1 MVDDNASAVK
11 VCRDCGKEK
20 PVHEFWRRK
29 QSPDGLALYCKAC
42 FGDRNADAYRGR
54 IAKDGKKVR
63 PYRRHSTVPE
73 GMKYCPQCGETKS
86 VDAFGSNRANK
97 SGLTNYCRPCHNR
110 VMAEIKVRRYGGQ
123 RNYLLKLRYGLTT
136 SEVDAMREQQGG
148 ICLICLRS
156 PAVHVDHDHETG
168 LVRGLLCFSCN
179 GALGQFD
186 DEAWRLRLAADY
198 LEGGLSHSRL
208 LELELGESTLDGFTR
223 RAERTRSKKA
233 GTSRHYRLRQRYGIN
248 GADEQAMIAVQRGL
262 CAICS
267 NAKAEHVDHDH
278 ETGRVRGVLC
288 PGCNTGMGQL
298 KDDPATLRRAADYLS
313 GALVRTR
320 PMADGGTR
328 LSFTIPDVDP
338 ATVTLDAWE
347 VHRAKDG
354 RARKG
359 ILELRENMVFLPYRS
374 LEFAATYPHAPAY
387 S

>member
-1 MVDDNASAVK
+1 MSESDISSVK
-11 VCRDCGKEK
+11 SC
-20 PVHEFWRRK
+20 
-29 QSPDGLALYCKAC
+29 PD
-42 FGDRNADAYRGR
+42 
-54 IAKDGKKVR
+54 
-63 PYRRHSTVPE
+63 
-73 GMKYCPQCGETKS
+73 CGETKS
-86 VDAFGSNRANK
+86 VAQFGFNKRMPDGRARYCKPCFGVRSMASYRKRMAAEGKQVRERPDVPDGFKYCPHCGDTKSIAEFGRNRSKNT
-97 SGLTNYCRPCHNR
+97 GLTSYCKPCHN
-110 VMAEIKVRRYGGQ
+110 VAMAENKAKNHGSVRSFM
-123 RNYLLKLRYGLTT
+123 LKRRYGLTA
-136 SEVDAMREQQGG
+136 EQVDEMCEQQGG
-148 ICLICLRS
+148 VCLICLSS

-208 LELELGESTLDGFTR
+208 LELELGESVLDGFTR

-320 PMADGGTR
+320 PMADGRTR

-338 ATVTLDAWE
+338 ATVTLGAWE
-347 VHRAKDG
+347 VYRAKDG
-354 RARKG
+354 HARKG
-359 ILELRENMVFLPYRS
+359 ILELRETMVFLPYRS